1 MSPAISLPCFNSV
14 IFAGRRSPQKKLN
27 NAKVPG
33 ATPKLSNTTGF
44 GTSKK
49 EPSWRCVEGCGA
61 CCKLAKGPA
70 FATPE
75 EIFTNPTDIELY
87 KSLIGPDGWCI
98 HYEKSTRKCSIYPD
112 RPYFCRVEPDIFES
126 LYGITKKKFNKEA
139 CGSCRDTIKEIY
151 GSHSKE
157 LDSFNRSLRTLISI
171 TSTIG
176 SLCSDIMATSLS
188 SSGLAVFVHAHNLPT
203 SIIVSNATSLAFL
216 AQPDSALC

>member
-14 IFAGRRSPQKKLN
+14 IFAARRSPQKGKLK

-33 ATPKLSNTTGF
+33 ATPKLSNTGF

-49 EPSWRCVEGCGA
+49 EPLWRNLH
-61 CCKLAKGPA
+61 KPS
-70 FATPE
+70 
-75 EIFTNPTDIELY
+75 DIELY

-157 LDSFNRSLRTLISI
+157 LDNFNRSLRS
-171 TSTIG
+171 
-176 SLCSDIMATSLS
+176 SD
-188 SSGLAVFVHAHNLPT
+188 
-203 SIIVSNATSLAFL
+203 
-216 AQPDSALC
+216 